1 MSSFIPLEHIQKAKI
16 HIRSLFD
23 PTPLEYSPRL
33 SKLYDAEIFI
43 KREDLTPVRSY
54 KIRGAYN
61 CMSSLSEG
69 ERARGIVCASDG
81 NHAQ

>member
-1 MSSFIPLEHIQKAKI
+1 MIPLDSIRAAEKKI
-16 HIRSLFD
+16 RTLFD
-23 PTPLEYSPRL
+23 PTPLEYSKRL
-33 SKLYDAEIFI
+33 SKLYNAEIYL

-61 CMSSLSEG
+61 CMSSLTESEKK
-69 ERARGIVCASDG
+69 RGIVAASAG